1 MLAKRPVPSRTGA
14 KAAIMST
21 PSGSRLRVALIG
33 AGVVGTAVTEV
44 LRRAGHEVTGVSS
57 RRAES
62 AERSAARLET
72 RTFDHK
78 SELPPADVLLLGVP
92 DEAIGP
98 VVSEVGRPL
107 APGAVV
113 VHFAGALGIE
123 PLAEASAAGAGV
135 AALHPVQTFPDVERG
150 IERLPGSAWGV
161 TASPEIEP
169 WASGL
174 IAADLGGLPVIVP
187 EEARPVW
194 HAAAASTSNGIA
206 ALLAAGEA
214 MLAAIG
220 IDEPHRVL
228 GPLAAGTVANASERG
243 AAESLTGPV
252 VRSETTSIARHL
264 DALTDASPQL
274 AEDYARISGVIVDA
288 AMRAH
293 RIEKDKAEKMLE
305 LLENRP
311 R

>member
-1 MLAKRPVPSRTGA
+1 
-14 KAAIMST
+14 MST

-62 AERSAARLET
+62 AERSAARLAT

-98 VVSEVGRPL
+98 VVSEIAQPL

-161 TASPEIEP
+161 TASPEIES
-169 WASGL
+169 WAGGL
-174 IAADLGGLPVIVP
+174 IAADLGGLPVIVL

-220 IDEPHRVL
+220 IVEPHRVL

-264 DALTDASPQL
+264 DGLTDASPQL

-293 RIEKDKAEKMLE
+293 RIEKDEAEKMLE